1 MSRRPYKPKLSKS
14 GWWLKQPRYIRYMMR
29 EMSAAFIG
37 IYVLLLI
44 TALYTLSQG
53 AGAYGAYGA
62 FLATVDGPAGLA
74 FALIA
79 IAFAIYHSYT
89 WFQVTPRAM
98 PLMLGTRRIPGVF
111 IVAAHWLGFVIA
123 SGALWLVVGR

>member
-1 MSRRPYKPKLSKS
+1 MSRRPYKPELSKS

-44 TALYTLSQG
+44 TGLYKLSQG
-53 AGAYGAYGA
+53 SAAYDA
-62 FLATVDGPAGLA
+62 FLAAAEGPVGLA
-74 FALIA
+74 FAAIA
-79 IAFAIYHSYT
+79 IIFAIYHTYT

-98 PLMLGTRRIPGVF
+98 PLMLGDKRVPGAV
-111 IVAAHWLGFVIA
+111 IVAAHWLGFAVVSA
-123 SGALWLVVGR
+123 ALWLLVGH